1 MIWICVDRE
10 NDSLCEYT
18 ENKKIYIMSCGLD
31 KIVLLFYKIKNCLY
45 ELLNVTLWLMMIDT
59 LLFGLESN
67 RILV

>member
-18 ENKKIYIMSCGLD
+18 ENK
-31 KIVLLFYKIKNCLY
+31 IVLLFYKMKNCLY

-67 RILV
+67 RIFV